1 MKRTSFIGSL
11 LFLPIAKLL
20 GKANA
25 LPLNA
30 CKTQR
35 DAEGPYY
42 KSGAPLKLVIE
53 TEGQPLE
60 ITGTIFKASD
70 CSTPVANAII
80 DIWHC
85 DSSGRYDNNGF
96 KCRGFVKS
104 DSRGKYSFKTIFPPS
119 YGSRPRHIHVKIRAE
134 GHSELTTQI
143 YFQGDPN
150 LKNDFARNAEATRVL
165 SLEGAKGHQHGK
177 FDIYI

>member
-11 LFLPIAKLL
+11 LVLPIAKLF
-20 GKANA
+20 GKGNG
-25 LPLNA
+25 LPSKT

-42 KSGAPLKLVIE
+42 KSGAPLKMVIE
-53 TEGQPLE
+53 TEGQPLQ
-60 ITGTIFKASD
+60 ITGSIFKASD
-70 CSTPVANAII
+70 CSTPVANAFI

-85 DSSGRYDNNGF
+85 DSSGHYDNNGF
-96 KCRGFVKS
+96 KCRGVVKT
-104 DSRGKYSFKTIFPPS
+104 DSRGKYSFKTILPPS
-119 YGSRPRHIHVKIRAE
+119 YGSRPRHIHVKVRAE
-134 GHSELTTQI
+134 GHPELTTQI

-150 LKNDFARNAEATRVL
+150 LQNDFARNAEATRVL
-165 SLEGAKGHQHGK
+165 SLQGGKGEQHAL